1 MNKLVSIIIP
11 AFNEELLLEETLVS
25 LKTQNYQP
33 VEIIVAVDSRSK
45 DITIQIARKYADKAF
60 YVPKK
65 GASAAR
71 NFGAKAAQGKY
82 LMFLDADTKVSKNL
96 IGNGV
101 EFLDSGCA
109 GGFARVI
116 YETESPKIKL
126 IEAIQNF
133 FLSQGTPFYVQ
144 SFYTTK
150 EFFQKS
156 GGWNEK
162 ISLGEEV
169 DILRRISNFGRLKYD
184 SASSIRTSP
193 RRFIKNKHFSY
204 AVLGAALALAGLKNL
219 PYPPVRE
226 VK

>member
-1 MNKLVSIIIP
+1 MSKLVSVVIP
-11 AFNEELLLEETLVS
+11 AFNEELVIVETLVS
-25 LKTQNYQP
+25 LKEQNYQP
-33 VEIIVAVDSRSK
+33 IEIIVAVDSRSK
-45 DITIQIARKYADKAF
+45 DKTFQIAQKYADKAL
-60 YVPKK
+60 YVSKR

-71 NFGAKAAQGKY
+71 NLGAKVAQGTY
-82 LMFLDADTKVSKNL
+82 LMFLDADTTVSKNL

-101 EFLDSGCA
+101 ESLNKGYA

-116 YETESPKIKL
+116 YETKSPKIKL

-133 FLSQGTPFYVQ
+133 FLGQGKPFYVQ

-162 ISLGEEV
+162 IRLGEEV
-169 DILRRISNFGRLKYD
+169 DILRRIANFGRLKYD

-193 RRFIKNKHFSY
+193 RRFIKSKDFSY
-204 AVLGAALALAGLKNL
+204 AVLGASLALAGLKNL

>member
-1 MNKLVSIIIP
+1 MSKLVSIIIP
-11 AFNEELLLEETLVS
+11 AFNEELLIEETLVS
-25 LKTQNYQP
+25 LKTQKYQP
-33 VEIIVAVDSRSK
+33 MEIIVAVDTRSNDK
-45 DITIQIARKYADKAF
+45 TTQIARQYADK
-60 YVPKK
+60 VLQIPVK

-71 NFGAKAAQGKY
+71 NFGARAAQGEY

-101 EFLDSGCA
+101 QFLNSGYA
-109 GGFARVI
+109 GGFAKVV
-116 YETESPKIKL
+116 YETESPKVKL
-126 IEAIQNF
+126 IEAVQNF

-150 EFFQKS
+150 EIFQKS

-169 DILRRISNFGRLKYD
+169 DILKRISKFGRLKYD
-184 SASSIRTSP
+184 PASSITTSP
-193 RRFIKNKHFSY
+193 RRFMRSKDFSY
-204 AVLGAALALAGLKNL
+204 AVLGASLALAGLKNL

-226 VK
+226 AK

>member
-1 MNKLVSIIIP
+1 MDKLVSIIIP
-11 AFNEELLLEETLVS
+11 ALNEEALIEKTLVS
-25 LKTQNYQP
+25 LKEQHYRP
-33 VEIIVAVDSRSK
+33 IEIIVAVDSRSVDK
-45 DITIQIARKYADKAF
+45 TFQIAQNYADK
-60 YVPKK
+60 VVCVSGE
-65 GASAAR
+65 GASAVR
-71 NFGAKAAQGKY
+71 NSGAKVARGEY

-96 IGNGV
+96 TGNGV
-101 EFLDSGCA
+101 EFLNSGYV

-116 YETESPKIKL
+116 YETRSPKVKL
-126 IEAIQNF
+126 IKAVQNF

-144 SFYTTK
+144 SFYTTE

-169 DILRRISNFGRLKYD
+169 DILKRISKFGWLKYD

-193 RRFIKNKHFSY
+193 RRFIRNKDFSY

>member
-1 MNKLVSIIIP
+1 MNKLVSIVIP
-11 AFNEELLLEETLVS
+11 ALNEELLIEETLVS

-45 DITIQIARKYADKAF
+45 DKTIQIARKYADRAL
-60 YVPKK
+60 YAPVK
-65 GASAAR
+65 GASATR
-71 NFGAKAAQGKY
+71 NFGARAAQGKY

-101 EFLDSGCA
+101 EFLNSGYV

-116 YETESPKIKL
+116 YETGSPKVKL
-126 IEAIQNF
+126 IEAVQNF
-133 FLSQGTPFYVQ
+133 FLSEGTPFYVQ

-150 EFFQKS
+150 EFFRKS

-169 DILRRISNFGRLKYD
+169 DILKRISKFGRLKYD

-193 RRFIKNKHFSY
+193 RRFIKNKDFSY
-204 AVLGAALALAGLKNL
+204 AVLGAALALTGLKNL